1 MDRRIS
7 TYLPDSIRRSYVRQ
21 FAAAVVLIL
30 LVLMIVLGGVYAA
43 EQRSQRDSVRESLQS
58 TTERNADQVG
68 DWHRQYTASTRL
80 VSQSGKL
87 RPEDGQSLNTHLRSV
102 SRSMPTE
109 VVGVHFISWDEKS
122 VVASSEEV
130 SESPVDRFPWLADL
144 DLERAGVTSVRTTD
158 AYRVDN
164 DTRIAFVSQTQYGI
178 GYAAAVELS
187 VSESFDLDDATAGS
201 RTHVLYRNATY
212 LHGDAPDRFG
222 TAYDGLGAEN
232 LANRTEFIPSL
243 ASLSPNEGYRNAT
256 LVQQDGSVVSYAGV
270 PGSRLAVVTSAT
282 TDAYA
287 VPTGTKLYLALVFLF
302 VALSLGTVGLVVE
315 RPVARS
321 ISELA
326 DRTEAIE
333 NGDLQ
338 VDLETHRQD
347 EIGTLYARFASMR
360 DSLADRIDQVET
372 AREEAR
378 AEADT
383 ARQEAEREREAAE
396 QFTEHLEET
405 ADDYG
410 ETIRAC
416 ADGDLTRRL
425 DPDEESDA
433 MAEIARSFNDMMSD
447 LQDTVARVR
456 SFTDGVADRTA
467 NATESTQEVR
477 ASSRDVSEA
486 VSDIADDA
494 NEQDEYLGEVTEEM
508 NDLSATVEEVAA
520 TTDTVADLADETED
534 LASDGSSAASEA
546 MSEMETIESRT
557 AETAEEI
564 RALDEEV
571 EQVAE
576 IVDLI
581 DDIASQTNTLALNA
595 SIEAAR
601 AGESGQGFAVVASEV
616 KELAEETSEATQEID
631 ELLTQLSERT
641 GEAVTDIESM
651 RSDVVTG
658 VETTEHALDALDEI
672 AEQVRETND
681 GVQEISDATA
691 DQADSAQEVV
701 SLADQVAEISA
712 RTATSAGTAAERTD
726 KQVDGIDEVTET
738 AEAIESQVEELR
750 DLLDSFTVQVD
761 DAVGA
766 ADDSE
771 PLPEPVDDAD
781 GTDDTDA
788 ATAEDEWFGP
798 DEDSNAD
805 GNSGADEDSN
815 AETDGDGI
823 PAVDEGGAGQSE
835 SGDGAGDEGGNAD
848 GEDDVATDSDDVD
861 AAADD

>member
-21 FAAAVVLIL
+21 FAAAVALIL
-30 LVLMIVLGGVYAA
+30 VVLMVVLGGVYAA

-58 TTERNADQVG
+58 TTERNADRVG
-68 DWHRQYTASTRL
+68 DWHAQYTASTRL

-87 RPEDGQSLNTHLRSV
+87 RPEEGRSLDTHLSSV
-102 SRSMPTE
+102 ARSMPGE
-109 VVGVHFISWDEKS
+109 VVGVHFVSWDEET
-122 VVASSEEV
+122 VVASSESVGED
-130 SESPVDRFPWLADL
+130 PGDRVPWLDDL

-187 VSESFDLDDATAGS
+187 VTESFDLEDATDGS

-243 ASLSPNEGYRNAT
+243 AGLNPNEGYRNAT

-270 PGSRLAVVTSAT
+270 PGARLAVVTTAT

-321 ISELA
+321 ISGLA

-338 VDLETHRQD
+338 VDLETHRRD
-347 EIGTLYARFASMR
+347 EIGTLYDRFASMR
-360 DSLADRIDQVET
+360 DSLADRIDQIET

-378 AEADT
+378 AEADA
-383 ARQEAEREREAAE
+383 ARREAEREREAAE
-396 QFTEHLEET
+396 QLTEHLEET

-433 MAEIARSFNDMMSD
+433 MAEIARAFNDTMAD
-447 LQDTVARVR
+447 LEETVARVR
-456 SFTDGVADRTA
+456 AFTDDVADRTTR
-467 NATESTQEVR
+467 ATAATRAARETSREV
-477 ASSRDVSEA
+477 SDA
-486 VSDIADDA
+486 VSGIAADA
-494 NEQDEYLGEVTEEM
+494 DEQDEYLGEVTEEM

-520 TTDTVADLADETED
+520 TTDTVADLADETEG

-571 EQVAE
+571 ERVAE

-631 ELLTQLSERT
+631 ELLTELSERT

-651 RSDVVTG
+651 RSDVTSG

-691 DQADSAQEVV
+691 DQADTAQEVV
-701 SLADQVAEISA
+701 TLADRVAEISA
-712 RTATSAGTAAERTD
+712 RTAESAGTVADRTD
-726 KQVDGIDEVTET
+726 EQVTSIDEVTDT
-738 AEAIESQVEELR
+738 AESIESQVAQLR
-750 DLLDSFTVQVD
+750 DLLGSFTV
-761 DAVGA
+761 DADGA
-766 ADDSE
+766 SGPDGVE
-771 PLPEPVDDAD
+771 TRPEPVA
-781 GTDDTDA
+781 
-788 ATAEDEWFGP
+788 
-798 DEDSNAD
+798 
-805 GNSGADEDSN
+805 
-815 AETDGDGI
+815 
-823 PAVDEGGAGQSE
+823 
-835 SGDGAGDEGGNAD
+835 DGAGSDPRAEPD
-848 GEDDVATDSDDVD
+848 GSDD
-861 AAADD
+861 